1 MSAGCVIAAIVL
13 TVPNRTTIM
22 LRTMRPLA
30 MVATLLAALALSTIA
45 GAQPAF
51 ADIAA
56 MTAFQ
61 RAADSYAFLHRQV
74 ERRIGIDHERA
85 NKPRPIDA
93 SELAAAIVAER
104 LRIDDGMLFKPA
116 VVDAFRDRAAAAVH
130 AGCDAGELRTGVW
143 EMRHAVHSP
152 ATGSHPIPDCMAVAL
167 PRLPEELQYRA
178 AGTVLLLV
186 DSHANLVVD
195 VLPALLAGSELR

>member
-1 MSAGCVIAAIVL
+1 MSAGCAIAAIVL

-74 ERRIGIDHERA
+74 ERRIGMDHERA

-93 SELAAAIVAER
+93 RQLAAAIVAER
-104 LRIDDGMLFKPA
+104 QRIHDGVLFNPT
-116 VVDAFRDRAAAAVH
+116 VVEAFRERAAGAVY
-130 AGCDAGELRTGVW
+130 AGCDAGELRTGAW
-143 EMRHAVHSP
+143 EMRHEVHSP
-152 ATGSHPIPDCMAVAL
+152 ATGSNLLPRCMLAVL
-167 PRLPEELQYRA
+167 PRLPEELEYRT
-178 AGTVLLLV
+178 AGTVLLVVDTHADLV
-186 DSHANLVVD
+186 ID